1 MTHTS
6 CSIDVATSE
15 CHCQHRSVAGR
26 WVKGTPSRCLSFAD
40 VFSYSCVSYLVAIA
54 KVISIIRQSHIT
66 KSSIMSIK
74 QRRPSATNLH
84 HLPSTSFSTFS
95 SAASATSVGTSRSG
109 GSRLLFGEID
119 LTSDRCTYTSFL
131 LASSIVNDL
140 TRNLQPPRPSR
151 LSAAWCC
158 QIAALSSNSG

>member
-1 MTHTS
+1 VVSKRYAVAVPEFLGCIFLFLRVLLGRNRKGNINNPPVSH
-6 CSIDVATSE
+6 SINVDT
-15 CHCQHRSVAGR
+15 
-26 WVKGTPSRCLSFAD
+26 
-40 VFSYSCVSYLVAIA
+40 
-54 KVISIIRQSHIT
+54 
-66 KSSIMSIK
+66 MSIK

-84 HLPSTSFSTFS
+84 HIPSTSFSTFS